1 MTADADS
8 SLERTVAF
16 VDLAGFTA
24 LTETHGDEDAAELA
38 ERFADL
44 ARAALL
50 PGERV
55 VKTIGDAVML
65 DAPDP
70 ATGVQ
75 LIGRICAATD
85 AETTFPIV
93 RAGIHHGRVIR
104 RGDDLF
110 GATVNVASRVTAHA
124 GGGQVLATAAV
135 ADTAGVAVHSIGT
148 VTFRNMAEPFELF
161 ELDPCPSPHARVV
174 DPVCR
179 MALNL
184 EDASGRLTHDD
195 HEHWFCSLAC
205 VSAFAADPDRYTR
218 DDARSS

>member
-1 MTADADS
+1 MTDNPTVGV
-8 SLERTVAF
+8 ERTVAF

-38 ERFADL
+38 ERFAQL

-70 ATGVQ
+70 ASGVR
-75 LIGRICAATD
+75 LVGRICAATD
-85 AETTFPIV
+85 AESTFPIV
-93 RAGIHHGRVIR
+93 RSGIHHGPVVS

-110 GATVNVASRVTAHA
+110 GATVNVASRATAHA
-124 GGGQVLATAAV
+124 GGGQVLGTAAV
-135 ADTAGVAVHSIGT
+135 AERAGVPVLSIGT
-148 VTFRNMAEPFELF
+148 VAFRNMAEPFELF
-161 ELDPCPSPHARVV
+161 ELEPCPSPHARIV

-184 EDASGRLTHDD
+184 EDAAGRLTHND
-195 HEHWFCSLAC
+195 HDHWFCSLTC
-205 VSAFAADPDRYTR
+205 IGAFADNPDRYTH
-218 DDARSS
+218 DDERNR